1 MRSKREMK
9 LAVSMATLGYH
20 PAAWRH
26 PAVPADGMMRFKHHV
41 EVARTAQRGLFDMLF
56 LADSAA
62 VRNVDEPLVARIR
75 EQQVVKHEPL
85 TLLAAL
91 AAVTENI
98 GLVATASTTYSEPF
112 GLARRFATIDHISGG
127 RAGWNIVT
135 GFSGDEARNFSL
147 EAKRDSAWRYS
158 RAHEFVDV
166 VKGLWNSWDAEALV
180 RNKQSGTF
188 YDRSRMHMLNHRGE
202 HFSVRGPL
210 DVDRSPQGCPVL
222 VTAGDSE
229 QSKELAAKFGEVLYA
244 GQPTLAS
251 AQSYYADVKGR
262 MAAYGRAPGSMLV
275 MPGIMVFVGRAE
287 SEARQKLRDLHD
299 LIHPEQ
305 GLGLI
310 APMFGDFSGHDLDGP
325 VPAEVGQNTLEWS
338 SFSKDVLARVRR
350 EGLTI
355 RQLYELLAEGYWQLG
370 IVGTPEMV
378 ADRLE
383 EWFKEGA
390 ADGFNVQPPYLPG
403 ALEDF
408 VDLVVPELQ
417 RRGLFRKRY
426 EGVMLRDNL
435 GLARVN

>member
-1 MRSKREMK
+1 MQPKRQMR

-26 PAVPADGMMRFKHHV
+26 PDVPANGMMSFKHHV
-41 EVARTAQRGLFDMLF
+41 HTARTAQRGLFDMLF
-56 LADSAA
+56 LADSMA
-62 VRNVDEPLVARIR
+62 VRNVDQARVARTR
-75 EQQVVKHEPL
+75 EQQVVKNEPL

-135 GFSGDEARNFSL
+135 GFSADEARNFSL
-147 EAKRDSAWRYS
+147 DTKRDSAWRYS

-166 VKGLWNSWDAEALV
+166 ACGLWNSWDADALP
-180 RNKQSGTF
+180 RDKQSGTF
-188 YDRSRMHMLNHRGE
+188 FDRTKMHILNHRGE

-210 DVDRSPQGCPVL
+210 DVDRPPQGRPVL

-229 QSKELAAKFGEVLYA
+229 QSKELAAKVGEVLYA
-244 GQPTLAS
+244 GQPTLPS
-251 AQSYYADVKGR
+251 AQAYYADVKGR
-262 MAAYGRAPGSMLV
+262 MPRYGRDPASMLI
-275 MPGIMVFVGRAE
+275 MPGIMVFVGRTE
-287 SEARQKLRDLHD
+287 SEARQKLRTLHD
-299 LIHPEQ
+299 LIHPDQ

-310 APMFGDFSGHDLDGP
+310 EPMFGDLSAYDLDAP
-325 VPAEVGQNTLEWS
+325 LPEALGQNTQEWS
-338 SFSKDVLARVRR
+338 SFSQDVLARARADN
-350 EGLTI
+350 LTI
-355 RQLYELLAEGYWQLG
+355 RQLYELLAQGYWQFG

-390 ADGFNVQPPYLPG
+390 ADGFNVQPPWLPG
-403 ALEDF
+403 GLEDF

-417 RRGLFRKRY
+417 RRGLFRTEY
-426 EGVMLRDNL
+426 EGTMLRQNL
-435 GLARVN
+435 GLPPLG